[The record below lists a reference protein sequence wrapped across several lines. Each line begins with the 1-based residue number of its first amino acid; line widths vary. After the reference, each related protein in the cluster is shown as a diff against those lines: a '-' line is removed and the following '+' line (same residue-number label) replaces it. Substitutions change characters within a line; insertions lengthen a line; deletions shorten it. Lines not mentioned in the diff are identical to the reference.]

1 VHTAAQ
7 VLALNPL
14 DYNSVITSAGTIG
27 IIAIIFCET
36 GILIGLVLPGDSL
49 LFTAGVFCAKNLP
62 NGHHKL
68 NLAVVLIGTALAAV
82 LGGQTGYWIGRKA
95 GAPLFQR
102 DDSRVF
108 KKRYADRSAEFFE
121 KYGLAKGILLA
132 RFVPIVR
139 TLINPFAGIIKADP
153 KAFALWN
160 AVGGVFWTVL
170 VTLLGYGLGSSI
182 KSNSIDKFILPV
194 VFVIAV
200 ISVIPLGLELLKA
213 RRESRE
219 RRALES

>member
-1 VHTAAQ
+1 MHTAQ

-14 DYNSVITSAGTIG
+14 SYNSVLTSAGTIG
-27 IIAIIFCET
+27 VIAIIFCET

-49 LFTAGVFCAKNLP
+49 LFAAGVFCAKNLP

-68 NLAVVLIGTALAAV
+68 NLAAVLIGTAVAAV
-82 LGGQTGYWIGRKA
+82 LGGQTGYLIGRKG
-95 GAPLFQR
+95 GAPLFER
-102 DDSRVF
+102 PDSRIF
-108 KKRYADRSAEFFE
+108 KKRYVERSAEFFE
-121 KYGLAKGILLA
+121 KYGLAKGIVLA
-132 RFVPIVR
+132 RFVPVVR

-153 KAFALWN
+153 QAFALWN

-194 VFVIAV
+194 IFVILV
-200 ISVIPLGLELLKA
+200 ISVIPLALELLKA
-213 RRESRE
+213 RRESK
-219 RRALES
+219 AAKA